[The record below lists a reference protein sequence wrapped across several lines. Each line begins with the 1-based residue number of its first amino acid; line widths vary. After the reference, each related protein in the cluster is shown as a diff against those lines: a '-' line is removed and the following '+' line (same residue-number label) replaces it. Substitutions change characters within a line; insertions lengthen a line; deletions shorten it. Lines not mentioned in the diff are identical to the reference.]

1 MKITK
6 TVETPEGEFTFEG
19 ELSEVEHDF
28 IIEAGLNFLIQRGL
42 VPFKM
47 IPLDEVGQTFTAPS
61 SSEKQ

>member
-19 ELSEVEHDF
+19 EISEVEHDF

-47 IPLDEVGQTFTAPS
+47 VPNGEISFTPPS
-61 SSEKQ
+61 SGEKQ